1 MTGQARDEE
10 EMEGDLTINFVMRLP
25 DFFLLYGTIS
35 TYKMKTWDIM
45 SEILSKRT
53 VFEL

>member
-10 EMEGDLTINFVMRLP
+10 EMEGDLTIKFVVRLP
-25 DFFLLYGTIS
+25 DFFLVYGTIS
-35 TYKMKTWDIM
+35 TYMKTWDIM
-45 SEILSKRT
+45 SEILSNCT